1 MDLQLRETGN
11 GGDFI
16 KKPKDLAVIYGFQ
29 NMVYLALF
37 GGNVASST
45 PVRRLESEQAF
56 DYWGNTL
63 LWKDDPSVQFNSET
77 ERVLN
82 QVALNSSGRVTI
94 EEAVKKDLQ
103 FMKPFAK
110 VEVSVSVLGLD
121 KIQISVVLT
130 KPDNIERVE
139 YIYIWDATVSEL
151 IESSLQSDNSGIAT
165 GFRIF
170 E

>member
-16 KKPKDLAVIYGFQ
+16 KKPKDLSIIYGFQ

-37 GGNVASST
+37 GGNVLAST
-45 PVRRLESEQAF
+45 PVRRIESEQAF

-77 ERVLN
+77 ERTLN
-82 QVALNSSGRVTI
+82 NVAINSSGRITI

-103 FMKPFAK
+103 FMRSFAT
-110 VEVSVSVLGLD
+110 VEVNVSLLGLD
-121 KIQISVVLT
+121 KIQIDVSLV
-130 KPDNIERVE
+130 KPDNIQRVE
-139 YIYIWDATVSEL
+139 YKYIWDSTVSEL
-151 IESSLQSDNSGIAT
+151 IEMNVSGDTSIGT